1 MKKDLLS
8 LILRLVF
15 LIVPVALR
23 RLSESQKAEL
33 SMLLRV
39 LKKALENC
47 KKHGGDLP
55 HESND

>member
-15 LIVPVALR
+15 LVVPVVLR
-23 RLSESQKAEL
+23 RLSKSQKAEL
-33 SMLLRV
+33 SMLLRALRKV
-39 LKKALENC
+39 LEDYKEHN
-47 KKHGGDLP
+47 GDLP

>member
-33 SMLLRV
+33 SMLLKV

-47 KKHGGDLP
+47 KKHGGDLS